1 MNKKFSTLVAVV
13 LAATSFGATAQIA
26 PTGDFAK
33 YVTAN
38 KPTEG
43 MRTIEKGYFQL
54 AVGSSIDEHILAMQP
69 TSAGGYEL
77 VVVDGSVTGVNAVEV
92 RRTLWK
98 AVISGNAEAGYS
110 YQLQN
115 VGTGEFL
122 GVNTSDA
129 IAVNK
134 EGTAA
139 WPVTGDLTGKV
150 VPVGSEV
157 SVWKWVS
164 APSVV
169 KTAGFEIGDAK
180 GFTSA
185 FGEKNDSTVVLV
197 ANNAIIGNDVKIAAV
212 KYSLKNVPANDPTQL
227 VKAIPVSPK
236 EIVLG
241 ADDLNSLLWK
251 QNPAADASKAE
262 FTFTPNVIN
271 DETNVF
277 GNLFTK
283 NAYKAV
289 PAVGFPAANGIATDP
304 FDNASAGGAA
314 APTNLTTV
322 YDAEIALYKAQQ
334 EKALV
339 DALLPAVLNDNNT
352 VNTTKLDAVKT
363 ALGLVSAINWAS
375 GPASSTLE
383 ELAAEIEGLVWLD
396 NKQDAAVKA
405 AVLAYVAAAHTDHGS
420 VGTSALDYA
429 KNIKTIAGTVSTWID
444 TNFATDKTTSETNI
458 KTTYVDDPS
467 KGTTKLTA
475 DVVAA
480 KAALYKAN
488 GTGTFNVLAKTN
500 GWVSL
505 MLEEADKAEDNT
517 YLSVARSFV
526 TETAN
531 ERERPLGFTTGKFAD
546 FGYTAD
552 PLARLDLN
560 GRYNFQFTYFPNADS
575 LVIRTGG
582 WAKKNKAQE
591 SWGDMNTADNDELG
605 KAAAS
610 PSATA
615 PAAKGTENNI
625 VKLIYLANNHS
636 EITVGSSDYYIG
648 AAPNTV
654 NTRISIKKIDDEYVK
669 TTLAS
674 GVYFFNLFSGKD
686 ANKAIN
692 GKYMVANF
700 AGTEL
705 DWANEETS
713 KVFEG
718 AVQDFGHM
726 PRTQWVVKQN
736 TGAAGIQT
744 VNIYNREYPDFKAE
758 NIQLYKG
765 GDGKVFAISYGSNV
779 GGLISNDTL
788 SYALATT
795 AKPNAGIATSE
806 TLGYKALDY
815 DALIENIFSLKY
827 FNGLNAGNFV
837 EVSKDAAMAINPNTE
852 TADAVKFV
860 FEPVLDKDGKA
871 PAKNE
876 FGFDGTVANVK
887 NLYRIA
893 YKVKLYN
900 PGKEDLYLKA
910 NGKDGYEL
918 ISETADVKG
927 TSFFFKEN
935 NMLDVEGDTTCY
947 YALVQEDLSTVSGV
961 KHPSLILSV
970 EEIDTE
976 NSVATFAFDEGLKPL
991 YRRIGKTVAD
1001 NLKDMAVDTAKFYMS
1016 NEPTRFLYENSVN
1029 RTAENG
1035 TEIAKDSLNFLG
1047 VINKAD
1053 RPENSML
1060 PIFIDTAY
1068 VRGETSMP
1076 QYMLALGVEYT
1087 PAGKYNTCPDKIE
1100 NCHQHPTIDTKAF
1113 RTGRYLVALDD
1124 SAAVAPIKYQDK
1136 FRLAFVDAKHIE
1148 DTLVIASSK
1157 YTGSDKLAG
1166 KDSIKLNND
1175 KVLNAATFAFRI
1187 VDGSENGDF
1196 YIEAVKNADKKPQYV
1211 RVHNGVPVLVSEIS
1225 EAAIFNITK
1234 TSEDPVANETIGTTT
1249 VSVIAGNGDITIKGA
1264 AGKKV
1269 AISNVLGQTIA
1280 NTVLSSDDATIS
1292 APAGVVVVAVEGEAA
1307 VKAIVK

>member
-33 YVTAN
+33 YVAAN
-38 KPTEG
+38 KPTAG
-43 MRTIEKGYFQL
+43 MQTINKGTFQL
-54 AVGSSIDEHILAMQP
+54 AVGAL
-69 TSAGGYEL
+69 AGGNVISMQLNASGKYEL
-77 VVVDGSVTGVNAVEV
+77 VIVDGSTDVEV
-92 RRTLWK
+92 RNTLWK
-98 AVISGNAEAGYS
+98 AIVSGNAEAGYS

-115 VGTGEFL
+115 VGTGEL
-122 GVNTSDA
+122 LAVDA
-129 IAVNK
+129 ISAFAVNK

-139 WPVTGDLTGKV
+139 WPALTTSSIT
-150 VPVGSEV
+150 PVGSEV
-157 SVWKWVS
+157 SVWKWAD
-164 APSVV
+164 APDPKGGFVIGHA
-169 KTAGFEIGDAK
+169 KT
-180 GFTSA
+180 FTSA
-185 FGEKNDSTVVLV
+185 FGAKNDSVVTLV
-197 ANNAIIGNDVKIAAV
+197 ANTTVGNNVKIAAV
-212 KYSLKNVPANDPTQL
+212 KYALKNIPSGALTNQIT
-227 VKAIPVSPK
+227 AIPASP
-236 EIVLG
+236 IAFTLG

-289 PAVGFPAANGIATDP
+289 PAVGFPAANGVATDP
-304 FDNASAGGAA
+304 FA
-314 APTNLTTV
+314 APTALTTV
-322 YDAEIALYKAQQ
+322 YDAEVALYKAQQ
-334 EKALV
+334 EKAFV
-339 DALLPAVLNDNNT
+339 DALLPAVLDADNKVVSIQLT
-352 VNTTKLDAVKT
+352 AVQA
-363 ALGLVSAINWAS
+363 ALGLVSAATIDGSTIELINGQIEA
-375 GPASSTLE
+375 
-383 ELAAEIEGLVWLD
+383 LAFIGD
-396 NKQDAAVKA
+396 NKQHAAVKA
-405 AVLAYVAAAHTDHGS
+405 AVLAYVAAARADQ
-420 VGTSALDYA
+420 GTSTTTAVVNA
-429 KNIKTIAGTVSTWID
+429 QGIKAIAGTVSTWIS
-444 TNFATDKTTSETNI
+444 TNFATNKTTSEANI
-458 KTTYVDDPS
+458 KTEYVDKPTT
-467 KGTTKLTA
+467 GTTALTTA
-475 DVVAA
+475 LTTA
-480 KAALYKAN
+480 KSTLQ
-488 GTGTFNVLAKTN
+488 TGSYATLAKTN

-505 MLEEADKAEDNT
+505 MLEEADKAEDNI

-552 PLARLDLN
+552 AKARLDLN

-582 WAKKNKAQE
+582 WAKKNKAQT
-591 SWGDMNTADNDELG
+591 SWGDMNITDNPELG
-605 KAAAS
+605 VAAAS

-615 PAAKGTENNI
+615 PTAKGTENNI

-636 EITVGSSDYYIG
+636 EITVGSSDYYVG

-669 TTLAS
+669 TTLPS
-674 GVYFFNLFSGKD
+674 GVYFFNLFSEKK
-686 ANKAIN
+686 ANEAIN

-700 AGTEL
+700 AGEDL
-705 DWANEETS
+705 DWVNEETS

-726 PRTQWVVKQN
+726 PRTQWVVSQN

-744 VNIYNREYPDFKAE
+744 VNIYNREYPSYKAE
-758 NIQLYKG
+758 NVQLYKG
-765 GDGKVFAISYGSNV
+765 GDGKVFALGYNNLLASA
-779 GGLISNDTL
+779 NDTL

-837 EVSKDAAMAINPNTE
+837 EVSKDAAMAINPKTE

-918 ISETADVKG
+918 ISETETVKG

-970 EEIDTE
+970 EDIDTE
-976 NSVATFAFDEGLKPL
+976 NSIATFAFDEGLKPL
-991 YRRIGKTVAD
+991 YRRLGTIDKAF
-1001 NLKDMAVDTAKFYMS
+1001 NDMAVDTAKFYMA
-1016 NEPTRFLYENSVN
+1016 NEPTRFLYENSAN

-1035 TEIAKDSLNFLG
+1035 SEIAKDSLNFLG

-1113 RTGRYLVALDD
+1113 RAGRYLVALDD

-1225 EAAIFNITK
+1225 EAAVFNITK
-1234 TSEDPVANETIGTTT
+1234 TSEDPVANETIDATS
-1249 VSVIAGNGDITIKGA
+1249 VSVIAGNGTVTIKGA

-1269 AISNVLGQTIA
+1269 TIANVLGQTIA
-1280 NTVLSSDDATIS
+1280 NTILSSDDATIA
-1292 APAGVVVVAVEGEAA
+1292 APAGVAVVAVEGEAA

>member
-33 YVTAN
+33 YATAN

-77 VVVDGSVTGVNAVEV
+77 VVVDGSVTGANAVEV

-139 WPVTGDLTGKV
+139 WPATGDLTGKV

-197 ANNAIIGNDVKIAAV
+197 ANAASIANDVKIAAV
-212 KYSLKNVPANDPTQL
+212 KYSLRNVPANDPTQL

-289 PAVGFPAANGIATDP
+289 PAVGFPAAVDVATNPFNGLGTSYDA
-304 FDNASAGGAA
+304 
-314 APTNLTTV
+314 L
-322 YDAEIALYKAQQ
+322 YDAEIAYYQKAQ
-334 EKALV
+334 EKAFIEKIASVVYGDDNKVATAKLAAVNAAITVITGDKSAIDLLTTPALIAKKIDGLTYSSTPADADQVKAVKEAAIAYVSGVHGKTAAEALTEAKGIADVTTGTAIAKKVNDFIAANITDGTAKTAV
-339 DALLPAVLNDNNT
+339 DAAIKTSYTDLLADGATL
-352 VNTTKLDAVKT
+352 KT
-363 ALGLVSAINWAS
+363 AITSAKN
-375 GPASSTLE
+375 TLNTPVTGYY
-383 ELAAEIEGLVWLD
+383 AKGVAD
-396 NKQDAAVKA
+396 NK
-405 AVLAYVAAAHTDHGS
+405 
-420 VGTSALDYA
+420 
-429 KNIKTIAGTVSTWID
+429 
-444 TNFATDKTTSETNI
+444 
-458 KTTYVDDPS
+458 
-467 KGTTKLTA
+467 
-475 DVVAA
+475 
-480 KAALYKAN
+480 
-488 GTGTFNVLAKTN
+488 
-500 GWVSL
+500 WVSL
-505 MLEEADKAEDNT
+505 MLEEAEKAEDNT
-517 YLSVARSFV
+517 YLSVACNFV

-552 PLARLDLN
+552 PKARLDLN

-582 WAKKNKAQE
+582 WAKKNNAQT
-591 SWGDMNTADNDELG
+591 SWGDMNTTDNPELG
-605 KAAAS
+605 VAAAS

-615 PAAKGTENNI
+615 PTAKGTENNI

-705 DWANEETS
+705 DWVNEETS

-726 PRTQWVVKQN
+726 PRTQWVVSQN

-744 VNIYNREYPDFKAE
+744 VNIYNREYPSYKAE
-758 NIQLYKG
+758 NVQLYKG
-765 GDGKVFAISYGSNV
+765 GDGKVFALGYNNLLASA
-779 GGLISNDTL
+779 NDTL

-1148 DTLVIASSK
+1148 DTLVIVSSK
-1157 YTGSDKLAG
+1157 YTGSEKFAG
-1166 KDSIKLNND
+1166 KDSIKLDND

-1225 EAAIFNITK
+1225 EAAVFNITK